1 MFFWIR
7 FLLMLRLTEMF
18 GPMIQILIYIMEDM
32 VVFFGILI
40 IDIFAFAAVGL
51 LLFAELNTYDNMT
64 DACLYVFEST
74 LG

>member
-1 MFFWIR
+1 MMESMF
-7 FLLMLRLTEMF
+7 
-18 GPMIQILIYIMEDM
+18 
-32 VVFFGILI
+32 VFFGILI

-51 LLFAELNTYDNMT
+51 LLFAELSIFDNMT